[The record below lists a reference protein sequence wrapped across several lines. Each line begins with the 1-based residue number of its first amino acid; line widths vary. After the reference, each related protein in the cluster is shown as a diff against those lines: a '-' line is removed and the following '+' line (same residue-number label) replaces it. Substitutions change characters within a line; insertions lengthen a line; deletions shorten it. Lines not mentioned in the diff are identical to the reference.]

1 MCLQVRCSLTKLF
14 LSWLYFMER
23 SRSSCKWVKHWN
35 GLCTVRVLSP
45 WHCLAQQLQ
54 MPLLGTGNS
63 SLGPSSLSWIFLTGQ
78 QILTWGLVSDL
89 VSTHLAEGAGESL
102 GQRGIFFFLFP
113 HFAAVKAPNLAGSVW
128 TFSADSLRYR
138 AWRKRGSGF
147 STCREPSMLFSS

>member
-14 LSWLYFMER
+14 QSWLYFMKR
-23 SRSSCKWVKHWN
+23 SCSSCKWVKHWN
-35 GLCTVRVLSP
+35 GLCCTVLSP
-45 WHCLAQQLQ
+45 WHRLAQRLQ
-54 MPLLGTGNS
+54 MLLLGTGNS
-63 SLGPSSLSWIFLTGQ
+63 NLGPSSLSWFFLTGQ

-102 GQRGIFFFLFP
+102 GQRGIFFCLFP
-113 HFAAVKAPNLAGSVW
+113 HFAALKAPNLAGSVW

-138 AWRKRGSGF
+138 ARRRRGSGF